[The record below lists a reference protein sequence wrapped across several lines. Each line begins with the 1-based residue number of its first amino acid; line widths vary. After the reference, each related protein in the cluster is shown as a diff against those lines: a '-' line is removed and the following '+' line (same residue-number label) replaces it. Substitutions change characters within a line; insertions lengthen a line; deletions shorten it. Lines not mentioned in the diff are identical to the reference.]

1 MSIYKN
7 AVNKPITT
15 IMIFVAIIVLGLFSL
30 SRLPIDLY
38 PEINPPFISVMT
50 TYSGANSQDVE
61 SNVTRSIEDALNS
74 VDKLKEITSV
84 SYDNL
89 SIVNL
94 QFEWDVNL
102 DEAVNDIR
110 DAIDRIY
117 RFLPDGCD
125 RPAIFKFSTSMMPI
139 IFYAITAK
147 ESYPGLAKI
156 LDEKIVNP
164 LNRIEGVGSVGLVGA
179 PRRKIYVDIDPVKI
193 DAYNLTV
200 EQIGNRIMTENL
212 NTPAGNIK
220 MGKLDYQLRIEGEFT
235 ESSQLNNILLTQYNG
250 KPIYLKDVATVRDTI
265 KELSIEEKINGSDGM
280 RLFVMKQSGANTV
293 KVAREVRKQIEQL
306 KNNLPSDVKI
316 QEILDT
322 STFIKGSIKNLS
334 ETLFYAFIFVILV
347 ILMFLGRWR
356 ATFIIILTIPI
367 SLIVAFIFLYFKGS
381 SINIISLS
389 SLSIAIGMVV
399 DDAIV
404 VLENIARH
412 IDRGSEPREAAIYA
426 TNEVWLAVI
435 ATTLVILAVFM
446 PLTLVKGFTGVMFR
460 ELGWLVSITV
470 STSTLTAITLTP
482 MLSSRILKLRE
493 KDIKHRFQKY
503 VDFTDK
509 FMGKIEDIYEKIL
522 HTALRNKKKF
532 FWGMMII
539 FVLSLFLLKFIGTD
553 FMPESDESRI
563 SATIELQ
570 SGTRVEET
578 TKITRKIEKIIKERY
593 PEVLIFS
600 TSTGADDEGSFF
612 SLFSQTGSNIINVTM
627 RLKNINERQRS
638 VWEIA
643 EDFRSQLKVIPE
655 IASFNVTTSST
666 AFMGG
671 SNNTVN
677 VEIYGYNIDTTTALA
692 RQIKERI
699 EKLPGARDVQ
709 ISRKNEKPALKIVFD
724 KDKLALHGL
733 NTATVSSYV
742 RNRIEGMRA
751 SLFREE
757 GDEYDIIVRYNKN
770 YRTSVTDL
778 EQITI
783 VTPQGKKIK
792 LKEIAEVKEYWAP
805 PSIERKRRERVVT
818 VSVKPVGVP
827 LSQLAMGIKDELSK
841 VKVPE
846 DVLINVGGAYE
857 DQMESFRDLGL
868 LFILSLLLVY
878 IVMASQFE
886 SFAMPFIIMFSVPFA
901 LTGVLI
907 ALFITKTTL
916 SLIAGLGTI
925 LLIGIVVKNGIVLV
939 DFINLM
945 RERGLELYDAIEVA
959 GKSRLR
965 PVLMTALTTIL
976 GMLPLALSTGEGSE
990 LWRPLGVSVVGGL
1003 TVSTFITLVIVPV
1016 AYAIFARKSV
1026 HDKKIFLRK
1035 KFNFLDK

>member
-1 MSIYKN
+1 MSIYKS

-15 IMIFVAIIVLGLFSL
+15 IMVFVAIIVLGLFSL

-38 PEINPPFISVMT
+38 PEINPPYISVMT

-61 SNVTRSIEDALNS
+61 LNVTRRIEDALNS

-94 QFEWDVNL
+94 QFEWDANL

-117 RFLPDGCD
+117 RYLPDGCD

-164 LNRIEGVGSVGLVGA
+164 LNRIDGVGSVGLVGA
-179 PRRKIYVDIDPVKI
+179 PKRKIYVDIDPVKM

-200 EQIGNRIMTENL
+200 EQIGNRIMTENI
-212 NTPAGNIK
+212 NMPAGSIR

-235 ESSQLNNILLTQYNG
+235 ESNQLNNILLTQYNG
-250 KPIYLKDVATVRDTI
+250 KPIYLKDVANVRDTI
-265 KELSIEEKINGSDGM
+265 KELTLEEKINGSEGM

-293 KVAREVRKQIEQL
+293 KVAREVRKQINQL
-306 KNNLPSDVKI
+306 KKTLPPDIHI

-322 STFIKGSIKNLS
+322 SSFIKGSIKNLS
-334 ETLFYAFIFVILV
+334 ETLMYAFIFVVLV

-356 ATFIIILTIPI
+356 ATFIIIITIPI
-367 SLIVAFIFLYFKGS
+367 SLIVAFIFLYLKGS

-482 MLSSRILKLRE
+482 MLSSRILKLRQ
-493 KDIKHRFQKY
+493 KDVMHRFQKY

-522 HTALRNKKKF
+522 SIALHNKRKF
-532 FWGMMII
+532 FWGMM
-539 FVLSLFLLKFIGTD
+539 VLFIASIFLLKFIGKD

-563 SATIELQ
+563 QANIELQ
-570 SGTRVEET
+570 SGIRVEET

-593 PEVLIFS
+593 PEVVVFS
-600 TSTGADDEGSFF
+600 TSTGADDEGGLF
-612 SLFSQTGSNIINVTM
+612 SLFNQTGSNIINLIM
-627 RLKNINERQRS
+627 RLKNIDERSRT

-643 EDFRSQLKVIPE
+643 EDLRNQLKSIPE
-655 IASFNVTTSST
+655 IASFNVTTSGT

-671 SNNTVN
+671 ASNTVN
-677 VEIYGYNIDTTTALA
+677 VEIYGYNIDTTTAIA
-692 RQIKERI
+692 RKIKERI

-709 ISRKNEKPALKIVFD
+709 ISRKNEKPALKIEFD
-724 KDKLALHGL
+724 KEKLALHGL
-733 NTATVSSYV
+733 NTATVASYV

-757 GDEYDIIVRYNKN
+757 GDEYDIIVRYSKN
-770 YRTSVTDL
+770 FRSSVTDL

-783 VTPQGKKIK
+783 ITPQGKKIK

-827 LSQLAMGIKDELSK
+827 LSQLAQGINEELK
-841 VKVPE
+841 KIKVPE
-846 DVLINVGGAYE
+846 EVMINVGGAYE
-857 DQMESFRDLGL
+857 DQMESFRDLAL

-886 SFAMPFIIMFSVPFA
+886 SFVMPFIIMFSVPFA
-901 LTGVLI
+901 LTGVFL

-945 RERGLELYDAIEVA
+945 RERGLELFEAIEAA

-990 LWRPLGVSVVGGL
+990 LWRPLGVTVVGGL
-1003 TVSTFITLVIVPV
+1003 TVSTFITLVIIPV
-1016 AYAIFARKSV
+1016 AYAIFARRSV
-1026 HDKKIFLRK
+1026 HDRKMTLRK
-1035 KFNFLDK
+1035 KFHFLD